1 MFKNDVGFKKI
12 KNVNISI
19 KLHSFVFYSTRDGH
33 RIADKLNNARYL
45 CFIVLGMATG
55 LQTILITR

>member
-1 MFKNDVGFKKI
+1 MKKTMFKNDVGFKKF

-19 KLHSFVFYSTRDGH
+19 KRHSLVCYSPRDVH

-45 CFIVLGMATG
+45 STLVHSIVQPEM
-55 LQTILITR
+55 